1 MPDPAPGTAAYLTRP
16 GAPLVLD
23 APTLADAFGMPRRRP
38 PALPA
43 DLAVLLPLLADALSA
58 KQIAARLVLSESAVK
73 TRIGRLY
80 GALHVHN
87 RVGAVCAALA
97 CGLLDTPTTKEPDRG

>member
-1 MPDPAPGTAAYLTRP
+1 VPDPAARTAPYPARP

-23 APTLADAFGMPRRRP
+23 APTLADAFGLPRRRP

-43 DLAVLLPLLADALSA
+43 DLAVLLPLPADALSA
-58 KQIAARLVLSESAVK
+58 KQIAARLALSESATK

-80 GALHVHN
+80 ACLHVHN

-97 CGLLDTPTTKEPDRG
+97 CGLIDPPNTKETSRG